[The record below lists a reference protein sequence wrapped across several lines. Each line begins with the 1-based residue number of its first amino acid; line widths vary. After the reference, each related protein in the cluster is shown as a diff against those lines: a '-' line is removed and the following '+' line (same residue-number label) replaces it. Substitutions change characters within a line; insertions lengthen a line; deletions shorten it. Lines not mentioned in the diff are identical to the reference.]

1 MVRVTGL
8 ESGSQVW
15 MGCDLSVS
23 VWFSK
28 FTEPDVLVK
37 HMMMMLLQNFRVTDA
52 IQKVAESYKCKPIE
66 GKLSRILLHWPPFFY
81 MSPTSALYVSHSITS
96 VLRH

>member
-1 MVRVTGL
+1 
-8 ESGSQVW
+8 

-37 HMMMMLLQNFRVTDA
+37 HMMVMLLQNFRVTDA

-66 GKLSRILLHWPPFFY
+66 GKLSRILLHWPHFSLHVAHFMFP
-81 MSPTSALYVSHSITS
+81 AVSLLCFNTDGWVTWKASG
-96 VLRH
+96 L